1 MPCTSHPR
9 AIPESADAH
18 GAHRRLC
25 LCVCSQAARHEQEVQ
40 QLHRQYAAMM
50 QGELGKMRE
59 RLQEQYN
66 EACGEAALS

>member
-1 MPCTSHPR
+1 M
-9 AIPESADAH
+9 
-18 GAHRRLC
+18 C
-25 LCVCSQAARHEQEVQ
+25 LCVFPQAAQHESDLQ

-50 QGELGKMRE
+50 QGELGRMRE